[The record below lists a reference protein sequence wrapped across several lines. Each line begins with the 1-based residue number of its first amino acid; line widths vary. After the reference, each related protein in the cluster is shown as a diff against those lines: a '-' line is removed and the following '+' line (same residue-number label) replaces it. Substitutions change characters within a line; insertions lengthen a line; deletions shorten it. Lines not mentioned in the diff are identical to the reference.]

1 MDKLLDYFKQA
12 LDSVIHNYVNFSGR
26 ATRTEFFSVL
36 ISLFVLYILAAV
48 LLIVPALGII
58 IFAAYTLAIILPLL
72 SVTARRLHDVNKP
85 AWFILVPFGL
95 GLLAFIIAVNAYAT
109 MSFGLLTG
117 CHIIAALA
125 ALFNAYVAYLV
136 ALPSDPKS
144 SYGTADNLRA
154 PLKLELIDALKKVYL
169 KNYLNFNGR
178 AGRAEF
184 WWPVYF
190 FTFIYASL
198 INALNVI
205 PFLGTAI
212 SIIVMLAVILPNI
225 ALAVRRMHDI
235 NKSGFYA
242 LIPYAGLA
250 IFVYSYVN
258 AFSNF
263 YYDTYGAGLKILFGS
278 VIAFTSIIYFIV
290 LALRKGDLTENRFGA
305 VPDDVEVVTEE
316 NSSTNSNA
324 SFKALPNNSD
334 KQE

>member
-48 LLIVPALGII
+48 LLILPVLGII

-95 GLLAFIIAVNAYAT
+95 GLLAFIIAANAYAT
-109 MSFGLLTG
+109 MSFSLLAG
-117 CHIIAALA
+117 CHIIAAIA
-125 ALFNAYVAYLV
+125 TLFNAYVAYLIV
-136 ALPSDPKS
+136 LPSDPNS
-144 SYGTADNLRA
+144 TYGTADNLKA
-154 PLKLELIDALKKVYL
+154 PLKLELVDALKKVYL

-184 WWPVYF
+184 WWPFYF

-198 INALNVI
+198 VNFLNII
-205 PFLGTAI
+205 PFLGTII
-212 SIIVMLAVILPNI
+212 SIIVMLAVIIPNI

-235 NKSGFYA
+235 NKSGFYV

-250 IFVYSYVN
+250 IFVYSYVS

-263 YYDTYGAGLKILFGS
+263 YYDTYGAGLKILFGT
-278 VIAFTSIIYFIV
+278 VIAFASIIYFVV
-290 LALRKGDLTENRFGA
+290 LALRKSDQTENRFGP
-305 VPDDVEVVTEE
+305 VPDEVVTEE
-316 NSSTNSNA
+316 NSSTTTNTSVE
-324 SFKALPNNSD
+324 ALPNNSD

>member
-12 LDSVIHNYVNFSGR
+12 LNSVIHNYVNFSGR

-48 LLIVPALGII
+48 LLILPVLGII

-95 GLLAFIIAVNAYAT
+95 GLLAFIIAANAYAT
-109 MSFGLLTG
+109 MSFSLLAG
-117 CHIIAALA
+117 CHIIAAIA
-125 ALFNAYVAYLV
+125 TLFNAYVAYLIV
-136 ALPSDPKS
+136 LPSDPNS
-144 SYGTADNLRA
+144 TYGTADNLKA
-154 PLKLELIDALKKVYL
+154 PLKLELVDALKKVYL

-198 INALNVI
+198 VNFLNII
-205 PFLGTAI
+205 PFLGTII

-235 NKSGFYA
+235 NKSGFYV

-263 YYDTYGAGLKILFGS
+263 YYDTYGAGLKILFGT
-278 VIAFTSIIYFIV
+278 VIAFASIIYFVV
-290 LALRKGDLTENRFGA
+290 LALRKGDQTENRFGPA
-305 VPDDVEVVTEE
+305 PDEVVTEE
-316 NSSTNSNA
+316 NSSTTSNA
-324 SFKALPNNSD
+324 SVEALSNNSD